1 MLRST
6 TSNLMSRRSLA
17 TVAKTLPKIEVTELS
32 NGITVA
38 SEYNPDAKTSS
49 IGLVYAAGSSA
60 ENLYNN
66 GVSNLWTNYFTHS
79 GIQQEAA
86 KKGFSLSS
94 KVNRESQSF
103 TVNTLSGNTQQALNF
118 LQSQFVSKLSGS
130 LGSAAST
137 NIFSTVKKDTLK
149 QITEFEE
156 NNHSGLVLEHLHS
169 TAFQNTP
176 LALPTR
182 GTVETVETL
191 IPEDLET
198 FANEFFHSK
207 NTTIVATGNTPHDE
221 LVKAIDSELSLNTKS
236 ISTPIAKS
244 SFLGSEV
251 RLRDDTL
258 PKAWISLAVEGE
270 SSKSPNYLVANVAAN
285 IFGSY
290 VANEPRSRLQGIK
303 LLDNIQEY
311 RLCDS
316 FNHFSYSYKDT
327 GLWGFSTEIGNVG
340 GIDDMIHFTLKQWN
354 RLTIS
359 ITETE
364 LERGKALLK
373 LKLGQANSLRT
384 RDASLLGNELI
395 ENGGLYL
402 NTAEVFK
409 KIDSITTKDIKNWAG
424 SRVWD
429 QDIAISGTGQIE
441 DLLDYMRMRNDMSML
456 RW

>member
-6 TSNLMSRRSLA
+6 TSNLMSKRCLA
-17 TVAKTLPKIEVTELS
+17 TMAKTAPKIEVTELS

-38 SEYNPDAKTSS
+38 TEFNPNSKTSS
-49 IGLVYAAGSSA
+49 IGLVYSAGSSA
-60 ENLYNN
+60 ENPYNN

-79 GIQQEAA
+79 NIQQDAA
-86 KKGFSLSS
+86 KKGFLLSS

-103 TVNTLSGNTQQALNF
+103 TINSLSGNTQQALNF
-118 LQSQFVSKLSGS
+118 LQKKFISNLSGNLENNS
-130 LGSAAST
+130 
-137 NIFSTVKKDTLK
+137 NIFNTIKNDTLK
-149 QITEFEE
+149 QLTRFEE
-156 NNHSGLVLEHLHS
+156 FNHSGRVLEHLHS

-182 GTVETVETL
+182 GTIETVETL
-191 IPEDLET
+191 IPEDLES
-198 FANEFFHSK
+198 FAKEFFHSK
-207 NTTIVATGNTPHDE
+207 NTTIVATGNTPHEE
-221 LVKAIDSELSLNTKS
+221 LIKAIDSELSLATKS

-258 PKAWISLAVEGE
+258 PKAWIALAVEGE
-270 SSKSPNYLVANVAAN
+270 SSKSSNYLVANVAAN

-311 RLCDS
+311 HLCDS
-316 FNHFSYSYKDT
+316 FDHFSYSYKDT
-327 GLWGFSTEIGNVG
+327 GLWGFATEIGNVG

-354 RLTIS
+354 RLTVS

-373 LKLGQANSLRT
+373 LKLGQANNLRSK
-384 RDASLLGNELI
+384 DASLLGNELI

-424 SRVWD
+424 NRVWD

-441 DLLDYMRMRNDMSML
+441 DLLDYMRMRNDMSMM